1 MVISIVFAVLSV
13 IVIVFTAIYL
23 SRKKSIKT
31 KVQKRKGKKNLKTLW
46 DIDDIK
52 NEVIISGSKNTI
64 IMRIGSIDYH
74 LLSEKEQSVLESNL
88 IEIAKT
94 IKYPLQFFSTT
105 EFVDT
110 TDVINDIKENI
121 ADKDNRKL
129 IEYGNEMIKYLSNM
143 MENKNL
149 YVRKNYVLL
158 SVTGNY
164 EKSRL
169 ELLSTYES
177 LRFNLLNA
185 KIGLEVLNDYEIVE
199 LLHRELIKNTTTKIQ
214 DVLKEGALELYVRG
228 TNKSKKAKEK

>member
-1 MVISIVFAVLSV
+1 MIISIVFAVLSV

-23 SRKKSIKT
+23 SKKNSIKT
-31 KVQKRKGKKNLKTLW
+31 NVQKRKGKKNIKTLW

-52 NEVIISGSKNTI
+52 NEVIVSGTKNTI

-74 LLSEKEQSVLESNL
+74 LLSEKEQSSLESNL

-121 ADKDNRKL
+121 SDKDNRKL
-129 IEYGNEMIKYLSNM
+129 VEYGNEIIKYLGNM
-143 MENKNL
+143 MENRNL

-158 SVTGNY
+158 SVNGNY

-169 ELLSTYES
+169 ELLSSYES
-177 LRFNLLNA
+177 LRFNLLNS
-185 KIGLEVLNDYEIVE
+185 KIGLEILNDYEIVE
-199 LLHRELIKNTTTKIQ
+199 LLHRELNKNTTIKIQ
-214 DVLKEGALELYVRG
+214 DVIKEGGLELYVRG

>member
-1 MVISIVFAVLSV
+1 MVISIIFAVLSV

-23 SRKKSIKT
+23 SRKNSIKT
-31 KVQKRKGKKNLKTLW
+31 NVQKRKGKKNLKTLW

-199 LLHRELIKNTTTKIQ
+199 LLHRELNKNTTTKIQ
-214 DVLKEGALELYVRG
+214 DVLKEGGLELYVRG

>member
-1 MVISIVFAVLSV
+1 MVISFVFAVLSV

-31 KVQKRKGKKNLKTLW
+31 NVQKRKGKKNLKTLW

-199 LLHRELIKNTTTKIQ
+199 LLHRELNKNTTTKIQ
-214 DVLKEGALELYVRG
+214 DVLKEGGLELYVRG

>member
-23 SRKKSIKT
+23 SRKRSIKT

-199 LLHRELIKNTTTKIQ
+199 LLHRELNKNTTTKIQ
-214 DVLKEGALELYVRG
+214 DVLKEGGLELYVRG

>member
-23 SRKKSIKT
+23 SRKNSIKT
-31 KVQKRKGKKNLKTLW
+31 NVQKRKGKKNLKTLW

-121 ADKDNRKL
+121 ADKDNIKL

-199 LLHRELIKNTTTKIQ
+199 LLHRELNKNTTTKIQ
-214 DVLKEGALELYVRG
+214 DVLKEGGLELYVRG

>member
-31 KVQKRKGKKNLKTLW
+31 NVQKRKGKKNLKTLW

-129 IEYGNEMIKYLSNM
+129 IEYGNEMIRYLSNM

-199 LLHRELIKNTTTKIQ
+199 LLHRELNKNTTTKIQ
-214 DVLKEGALELYVRG
+214 DVLKEGGLELYVRG

>member
-23 SRKKSIKT
+23 SRKNSIKT
-31 KVQKRKGKKNLKTLW
+31 NVQKRKGKKNLKTLW

-52 NEVIISGSKNTI
+52 NEVIISGFKNTI

-199 LLHRELIKNTTTKIQ
+199 LLHRELNKNTTTKIQ
-214 DVLKEGALELYVRG
+214 DVLKEGGLELYVRG

>member
-1 MVISIVFAVLSV
+1 MIISIVFAVLSV

-23 SRKKSIKT
+23 SKKNSIKT
-31 KVQKRKGKKNLKTLW
+31 KMQKRKGKKNLKTLW

-52 NEVIISGSKNTI
+52 NEIIVSGPKNTI

-121 ADKDNRKL
+121 SDKDNRKL
-129 IEYGNEMIKYLSNM
+129 IEYGNEMIKYLNNM

-158 SVTGNY
+158 SVVGNY
-164 EKSRL
+164 DKSRL

-185 KIGLEVLNDYEIVE
+185 KIGLEILNDYEIVE
-199 LLHRELIKNTTTKIQ
+199 LLHRELNKNTTTKIQ
-214 DVLKEGALELYVRG
+214 DVLKEGGLELYVRG
-228 TNKSKKAKEK
+228 TNKSKKDKEK

>member
-23 SRKKSIKT
+23 SKKKSIKT
-31 KVQKRKGKKNLKTLW
+31 NIQKRKGKKNLKTLW

-52 NEVIISGSKNTI
+52 NEVIVSGPKNTI

-199 LLHRELIKNTTTKIQ
+199 LLHRELNKNTTTKIQ
-214 DVLKEGALELYVRG
+214 DVLKEGGLELYVRG

>member
-1 MVISIVFAVLSV
+1 MIISIVFAVLSV

-23 SRKKSIKT
+23 SKKNSIKT
-31 KVQKRKGKKNLKTLW
+31 KMQKRKGKKNLKTLW

-52 NEVIISGSKNTI
+52 NEIIVSGPKNTI

-121 ADKDNRKL
+121 SDKDNRKL
-129 IEYGNEMIKYLSNM
+129 IEYGNEMIKYLNNM

-158 SVTGNY
+158 SVVGNY
-164 EKSRL
+164 DKSRL

-185 KIGLEVLNDYEIVE
+185 KIGLEILNDYEIVE
-199 LLHRELIKNTTTKIQ
+199 LLHREFNKNTTTKIQ
-214 DVLKEGALELYVRG
+214 DVLKEGGLELYVRG
-228 TNKSKKAKEK
+228 TNKSKKDKEK